1 MATEVTRTAGNR
13 PGFSQA
19 VTLAWLV
26 GLLQAAKAF
35 SFTASSSVGA
45 LRNVAVSSAPFQRKW
60 RRRRSLNRGSGGV
73 SSLKAIGVTSSVIES
88 VAKGILNLALANPRQ
103 ATVECTVNSSAMNLV
118 RGNLEQAKV
127 DGLNWVTPMGM
138 TLRTIALTLNEMN
151 IKPSEVF
158 RGKIL
163 FKCPAEGEALIEL
176 DAQDFGNF
184 LVHPLL
190 TTADLPSGKFD
201 FRREGTALDVERGR
215 ATFTGIWQGQPV
227 VMEACQPD
235 RFGKIHAR
243 VAQRGRLTDLGIRT
257 LSEEMTHFF
266 NTVVLDLDGTA
277 VRFRDMYHGYNSRGE
292 PSLRVTVSVVVHR
305 LPKPENMK
313 F

>member
-1 MATEVTRTAGNR
+1 MATEMTRTAGKR

-35 SFTASSSVGA
+35 SFTACPSVGA
-45 LRNVAVSSAPFQRKW
+45 LRNVATSSAPFQRKLS
-60 RRRRSLNRGSGGV
+60 RRRSLNRDPGGV

-201 FRREGTALDVERGR
+201 FRREGTALDIERGR

-235 RFGKIHAR
+235 R
-243 VAQRGRLTDLGIRT
+243 
-257 LSEEMTHFF
+257 
-266 NTVVLDLDGTA
+266 
-277 VRFRDMYHGYNSRGE
+277 
-292 PSLRVTVSVVVHR
+292 
-305 LPKPENMK
+305 
-313 F
+313 